1 MAREEY
7 FGCMRYLSDEPETDE
22 EEVEEDDEPDEEEED
37 EDEVEEDA
45 ETIIAMNQSANEQM
59 ARLCGLE
66 ETDPL
71 QRILQRTWDAMQ
83 KGAVTL
89 VILMFLVSGAWA
101 DSLTESQIAGQL
113 EQGVIPLAVGVGD
126 ELALNLMN
134 AQIVNISY
142 TANEP
147 TSLQLSIDAVL
158 KAISIYDWLGGP
170 TLITDAQAEPIVWAQ
185 SNMAIDTGAS
195 VSLTPTSI
203 NFGNTPISTPEPSTL
218 WMLLPLALV
227 GLRLAFTRR
236 K

>member
-1 MAREEY
+1 MAWEEF
-7 FGCMRYLSDEPETDE
+7 FGTMRYLADEPETDE
-22 EEVEEDDEPDEEEED
+22 EEVEDDDDVEEEED
-37 EDEVEEDA
+37 EIEEED
-45 ETIIAMNQSANEQM
+45 EDV
-59 ARLCGLE
+59 ARLCGFQ

-71 QRILQRTWDAMQ
+71 QTLLRSTWEAIQ
-83 KGAVTL
+83 KGAITL
-89 VILMFLVSGAWA
+89 TVLLFLVSGAWA

-113 EQGVIPLAVGVGD
+113 ELGVIPLATGVGD